1 MNQIDCADAKMECGL
16 SVSRLFNTLIIQTYI
31 KMILDDETIGL
42 HLYGD
47 PLIQNEAQ
55 IIACYLIIFFSTDFT

>member
-1 MNQIDCADAKMECGL
+1 
-16 SVSRLFNTLIIQTYI
+16 
-31 KMILDDETIGL
+31 MILDDETIGL